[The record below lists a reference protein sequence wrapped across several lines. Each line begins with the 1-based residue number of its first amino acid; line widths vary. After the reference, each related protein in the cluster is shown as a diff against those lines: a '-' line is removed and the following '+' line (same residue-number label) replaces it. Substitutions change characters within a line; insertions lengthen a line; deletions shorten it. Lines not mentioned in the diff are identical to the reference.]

1 VIRGT
6 ALALLSAC
14 WPLVAAAQTMA
25 SATQRAESL
34 SLAGRPWHAA
44 ETLLDAAA
52 RAPRQDPRFIVQGA
66 RAELHARRYDR
77 ARSLLAGQPWLG
89 DYAGGDA
96 LAVLGEAEL
105 QLGMPAR
112 AAQRFVAA
120 RERTRGPRTGLL
132 AIRAAL
138 AFEAA
143 GQLDSAALYYAA
155 ARTGGLA
162 TIEPWLRLR
171 EARVRRDTTVGLP
184 LLTGLPPVVA
194 REATAARAAA
204 LLAAAD
210 SHAARQAFHE
220 AGQSLLSARLALLL
234 GDSTAARA
242 ELYGLLARAPASDD
256 AAAGVTVAHGPLPA
270 RTPAERVA
278 LARALRAHG
287 AAAESRT
294 QVARAVAAGDT
305 SGATRMLEGELNTTL
320 GRYRDAEAAY
330 RAAASDPAWTPLAL
344 YRRARVLLRLA
355 DPGAAEAL
363 AVFAQTYPADTA
375 APTALYLLGDNLAD
389 RGDAAGAERWLAELT
404 RRYPVDARS
413 SLARFRLAA
422 AARRRGAS
430 DSAAR
435 LYAAEITVGGVQRAA
450 ARYWLARMARER
462 GDTTTADSLWRTLA
476 REDSIGYYGVRA
488 RSIGG
493 LPPLRIAPD
502 SASPTAAADS
512 GLARLDTLLLA
523 GMDTEAALEVRALL
537 THAPASVDEL
547 LAWSVGLSGRGWGP
561 AGVRLGW
568 QAAPRAPNDARAL
581 RAIFPWPRRA
591 ALEAEAREFAVD
603 PALFAAVVR
612 QESTFDSEALSRA
625 GARGLAQ
632 LMPGT
637 AAQAA
642 RGLDVSLAPE
652 WLTVPDLNLHLGA
665 SHLAALLRRFHGR
678 VEVALAA
685 YNAGA
690 APVVRWLTRP
700 GAEDPDQFVEQIP
713 FQETR
718 GYVRSVLRN
727 RELYRALYLAER

>member
-1 VIRGT
+1 
-6 ALALLSAC
+6 
-14 WPLVAAAQTMA
+14 
-25 SATQRAESL
+25 
-34 SLAGRPWHAA
+34 
-44 ETLLDAAA
+44 
-52 RAPRQDPRFIVQGA
+52 
-66 RAELHARRYDR
+66 
-77 ARSLLAGQPWLG
+77 
-89 DYAGGDA
+89 
-96 LAVLGEAEL
+96 
-105 QLGMPAR
+105 
-112 AAQRFVAA
+112 
-120 RERTRGPRTGLL
+120 
-132 AIRAAL
+132 
-138 AFEAA
+138 
-143 GQLDSAALYYAA
+143 
-155 ARTGGLA
+155 
-162 TIEPWLRLR
+162 
-171 EARVRRDTTVGLP
+171 
-184 LLTGLPPVVA
+184 
-194 REATAARAAA
+194 
-204 LLAAAD
+204 
-210 SHAARQAFHE
+210 
-220 AGQSLLSARLALLL
+220 
-234 GDSTAARA
+234 
-242 ELYGLLARAPASDD
+242 
-256 AAAGVTVAHGPLPA
+256 
-270 RTPAERVA
+270 
-278 LARALRAHG
+278 
-287 AAAESRT
+287 
-294 QVARAVAAGDT
+294 
-305 SGATRMLEGELNTTL
+305 
-320 GRYRDAEAAY
+320 
-330 RAAASDPAWTPLAL
+330 
-344 YRRARVLLRLA
+344 VLLRLA

-363 AVFAQTYPADTA
+363 AGFAQTYPADTA

-462 GDTTTADSLWRTLA
+462 GDTTTADSLWRALV

-493 LPPLRIAPD
+493 QPPLRLAPD

-523 GMDTEAALEVRALL
+523 GLDTEAALEVRALL

-561 AGVRLGW
+561 AAVRLGW
-568 QAAPRAPNDARAL
+568 QAAPRAPNDARVL

-625 GARGLAQ
+625 GARGLTQ

-665 SHLAALLRRFHGR
+665 SHLAGLLRRFHGR

-727 RELYRALYLAER
+727 REVYRALYLAER